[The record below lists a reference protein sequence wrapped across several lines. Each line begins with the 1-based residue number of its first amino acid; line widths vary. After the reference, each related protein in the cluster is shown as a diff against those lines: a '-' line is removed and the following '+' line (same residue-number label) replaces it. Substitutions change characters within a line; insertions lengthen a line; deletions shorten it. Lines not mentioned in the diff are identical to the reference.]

1 MGSRDSRVIRHITDA
16 DLESLAS
23 LLLKRWSLDEALDR
37 VKTMNFPGISG
48 QKAIRLVKVLQEM
61 AAG

>member
-1 MGSRDSRVIRHITDA
+1 VIRHITDA